1 MRSRGVIARVPAK
14 VNLQL
19 AVGPLGTD
27 GFHEVTTVFQAISLF
42 DDVTVETAAENNG
55 ISIQV
60 TGQTSTGVPSDS
72 SNLAVKAATLMIK
85 NYDLPSDINIKL
97 KKEIPVAGGMAGG
110 SADAAGEIPVAGGM
124 AGGSADAAGV
134 IVGLDSLFE
143 LGLSR
148 DEMEMVGS
156 KIGADVPFSI
166 CGGVAIG
173 TGRGDQ
179 ITPALFK
186 GSYNWVLALSG
197 QGLAT
202 PSVYAECDRLR
213 EGLSI
218 STPVVSEQL
227 MQALRAGDAKALGK
241 SLSND
246 LQPAACSL
254 RPALRLVLDV
264 GLDYGALGGIVSG
277 SGPTV
282 AFLVKDDEHAMDLT
296 VALSSSGVISS
307 VVRASGAVAGARII
321 ESF

>member
-110 SADAAGEIPVAGGM
+110 SADAAG
-124 AGGSADAAGV
+124 V

-156 KIGADVPFSI
+156 KIGTDVPFSI

-218 STPVVSEQL
+218 STPVVSEHL

-282 AFLVKDDEHAMDLT
+282 AFLVKDEEHAMDLT

>member
-19 AVGPLGTD
+19 AVGPLGAD

-110 SADAAGEIPVAGGM
+110 SADAAG
-124 AGGSADAAGV
+124 V

-197 QGLAT
+197 QGLST

-227 MQALRAGDAKALGK
+227 MQALRAADAKALGK
-241 SLSND
+241 SLAND
-246 LQPAACSL
+246 LQAAACSL

-264 GLDYGALGGIVSG
+264 GVDYGALGGIVSG

-282 AFLVKDDEHAMDLT
+282 AFLVSDDDHAMDLT
-296 VALSSSGVISS
+296 VALSSSGVVSS
-307 VVRASGAVAGARII
+307 VVRASGPTNGARII

>member
-14 VNLQL
+14 INLQL
-19 AVGPLGTD
+19 AVGPLGDD

-42 DDVTVETAAENNG
+42 DDVSVATAPENNG
-55 ISIQV
+55 ISIQI
-60 TGQTSTGVPSDS
+60 TGQTSKGVPSDN

-85 NYDLPSDINIKL
+85 KYDLPNDLSIKL

-110 SADAAGEIPVAGGM
+110 SADAAG
-124 AGGSADAAGV
+124 V
-134 IVGLDSLFE
+134 IAGLDSLFE

-148 DEMEMVGS
+148 DEMEILGS

-186 GSYNWVLALSG
+186 GSYHWVLALSG
-197 QGLAT
+197 QGLST

-218 STPVVSEQL
+218 ATPVVSEQL
-227 MQALRAGDAKALGK
+227 MQALRAGDAKVLGK

-307 VVRASGAVAGARII
+307 VVRATGAVAGARII

>member
-1 MRSRGVIARVPAK
+1 MRSRGVVARVPAK

-19 AVGPLGTD
+19 SVGPLGSD

-42 DDVTVETAAENNG
+42 DDVTVATAPDG
-55 ISIQV
+55 DGIKISIS
-60 TGQTSTGVPSDS
+60 GETSSGVPADS
-72 SNLAVKAATLMIK
+72 SNLAVKAAELMIK
-85 NYDLPSDINIKL
+85 NYDLPSDLIIKL
-97 KKEIPVAGGMAGG
+97 KK
-110 SADAAGEIPVAGGM
+110 EIPVAGGM

-148 DEMEMVGS
+148 DEMEIVGS
-156 KIGADVPFSI
+156 KIGSDVPFSI

-179 ITPALFK
+179 ITPALSK

-197 QGLAT
+197 QGLST
-202 PSVYAECDRLR
+202 PSVYQECDRLR

-218 STPVVSEQL
+218 SAPLVSEPL

-241 SLSND
+241 ALTNE

-264 GLDYGALGGIVSG
+264 GIDYGALGGIVSG

-282 AFLVKDDEHAMDLT
+282 AFLVSDDEHAMDLT
-296 VALSSSGVISS
+296 VALSASGVVSS
-307 VVRASGAVAGARII
+307 VVRATGPAHGARII

>member
-19 AVGPLGTD
+19 AVGPLGDD

-42 DDVTVETAAENNG
+42 DDVSVTTAPENNG
-55 ISIQV
+55 ISIQI

-85 NYDLPSDINIKL
+85 KYDLPDDLSIKL
-97 KKEIPVAGGMAGG
+97 KK
-110 SADAAGEIPVAGGM
+110 EIPVAGGM

-307 VVRASGAVAGARII
+307 VVRATGAVAGARII

>member
-19 AVGPLGTD
+19 AVGPLGDD

-42 DDVTVETAAENNG
+42 DDVTVATAPENNG
-55 ISIQV
+55 ISIQI
-60 TGQTSTGVPSDS
+60 TGQTSKGVPSDS

-85 NYDLPSDINIKL
+85 KYDLPNDLSIKL

-110 SADAAGEIPVAGGM
+110 SADAAG
-124 AGGSADAAGV
+124 V
-134 IVGLDSLFE
+134 IVGIDSLFE

-186 GSYNWVLALSG
+186 GTYNWVLALSG

-264 GLDYGALGGIVSG
+264 GIDYGALGGIVSG

-282 AFLVKDDEHAMDLT
+282 VFLVKDDEHAMDLT

-307 VVRASGAVAGARII
+307 VVRATGAVAGARII

>member
-1 MRSRGVIARVPAK
+1 MRSRGVTARVPAK

-19 AVGPLGTD
+19 SVGPLDAD

-42 DDVTVETAAENNG
+42 DDVTVATAQKGEG
-55 ISIQV
+55 IKISI
-60 TGQTSTGVPSDS
+60 TGQTSGGVPADNT
-72 SNLAVKAATLMIK
+72 NLAVKAAQLMIK
-85 NYDLPSDINIKL
+85 NYDLPEDLVIKL
-97 KKEIPVAGGMAGG
+97 KK
-110 SADAAGEIPVAGGM
+110 EIPVAGGM

-148 DEMEMVGS
+148 DVMESVGS
-156 KIGADVPFSI
+156 KIGSDVPFSI

-179 ITPALFK
+179 ITPALAK

-202 PSVYAECDRLR
+202 PSVYQECDRLR

-218 STPVVSEQL
+218 APPVVSEPL

-241 SLSND
+241 ALTNE

-254 RPALRLVLDV
+254 RPALRLVLDIGV
-264 GLDYGALGGIVSG
+264 DYGALGGIVSG

-282 AFLVKDDEHAMDLT
+282 AFLVSDDEHAMDLT
-296 VALSSSGVISS
+296 VALSSSGVVSS
-307 VVRASGAVAGARII
+307 VVRASGPTNGARII

>member
-1 MRSRGVIARVPAK
+1 MRSRGVTARVPAK

-19 AVGPLGTD
+19 SVGPLGAD

-42 DDVTVETAAENNG
+42 DDVTVATANKGAG
-55 ISIQV
+55 IKISI
-60 TGQTSTGVPSDS
+60 TGQTSGGVPADN
-72 SNLAVKAATLMIK
+72 SNLAVKAAQLMIK
-85 NYDLPSDINIKL
+85 NYDLPEDLVIKL
-97 KKEIPVAGGMAGG
+97 KK
-110 SADAAGEIPVAGGM
+110 EIPVAGGM

-148 DEMEMVGS
+148 DEMESVGS
-156 KIGADVPFSI
+156 KIGSDVPFSI

-179 ITPALFK
+179 ITPALAK

-202 PSVYAECDRLR
+202 PSVYQECDRLR

-218 STPVVSEQL
+218 APPVVSEPL

-241 SLSND
+241 ALTNE

-254 RPALRLVLDV
+254 RPALKLVLDV
-264 GLDYGALGGIVSG
+264 GVDYGALGGIVSG

-282 AFLVKDDEHAMDLT
+282 AFLVSDDEHAMDLT
-296 VALSSSGVISS
+296 VALSSSGVVSS
-307 VVRASGAVAGARII
+307 VVRASGPTNGARII

>member
-1 MRSRGVIARVPAK
+1 MRSKGVVARVPAK

-19 AVGPLGTD
+19 SVGPLGDD

-42 DDVTVETAAENNG
+42 DDVTVATTAENSGLVISVTGETAK
-55 ISIQV
+55 
-60 TGQTSTGVPSDS
+60 GVPADS
-72 SNLAVKAATLMIK
+72 SNLAIKAAELMIK
-85 NYDLPSDINIKL
+85 EYELPSDLSIKL
-97 KKEIPVAGGMAGG
+97 KK
-110 SADAAGEIPVAGGM
+110 EIPVAGGM

-148 DEMEMVGS
+148 DEMELLGS
-156 KIGADVPFSI
+156 KIGSDVPFSI

-173 TGRGDQ
+173 SGRGDQ
-179 ITPALFK
+179 ITPALAK
-186 GSYNWVLALSG
+186 GNYNWVLALSG

-202 PSVYAECDRLR
+202 PSVYQECDRLR

-218 STPVVSEQL
+218 SAPVVSEQI

-241 SLSND
+241 ALTNE

-264 GLDYGALGGIVSG
+264 GIDYGALGGIVSG

-282 AFLVKDDEHAMDLT
+282 AFLVSDDDHAMDLT
-296 VALSSSGVISS
+296 VALSSSGVVSS
-307 VVRASGAVAGARII
+307 VVRANGPTHGARII

>member
-1 MRSRGVIARVPAK
+1 VPAK

-19 AVGPLGTD
+19 AVGPLGND

-85 NYDLPSDINIKL
+85 NYDLPNDINIKL
-97 KKEIPVAGGMAGG
+97 KK
-110 SADAAGEIPVAGGM
+110 EIPVAGGM

-307 VVRASGAVAGARII
+307 VVRATGAVAGARII

>member
-1 MRSRGVIARVPAK
+1 MKSRGVTARVPAK

-19 AVGPLGTD
+19 SVGPLGSD

-42 DDVTVETAAENNG
+42 DDVTVATAPTGEG
-55 ISIQV
+55 IKISIS
-60 TGQTSTGVPSDS
+60 GQTSGGVPADN
-72 SNLAVKAATLMIK
+72 SNLAVKAAQLMIK
-85 NYDLPSDINIKL
+85 NYNLPEDLVIKL
-97 KKEIPVAGGMAGG
+97 KK
-110 SADAAGEIPVAGGM
+110 EIPVAGGM

-148 DEMEMVGS
+148 DVMESVGS
-156 KIGADVPFSI
+156 KIGSDVPFSI

-173 TGRGDQ
+173 TGRGVQ
-179 ITPALFK
+179 ITPELSK

-202 PSVYAECDRLR
+202 PSVYQECDRLR

-218 STPVVSEQL
+218 APPVVSEPL

-241 SLSND
+241 ALTNE

-264 GLDYGALGGIVSG
+264 GVDYGALGGIVSG

-282 AFLVKDDEHAMDLT
+282 AFLVSDDEHAMDLT
-296 VALSSSGVISS
+296 VALSSSGVVSS
-307 VVRASGAVAGARII
+307 VVRASGPTNGARII

>member
-1 MRSRGVIARVPAK
+1 MRSRGVVARVPAK

-19 AVGPLGTD
+19 AVGPLGND

-42 DDVTVETAAENNG
+42 DDVTVATAPENNG
-55 ISIQV
+55 ISIQI

-85 NYDLPSDINIKL
+85 KYDLPNDLNIKL
-97 KKEIPVAGGMAGG
+97 KK
-110 SADAAGEIPVAGGM
+110 EIPVAGGM

-307 VVRASGAVAGARII
+307 VVRATGAVAGARII

>member
-19 AVGPLGTD
+19 AVGPLGND

-42 DDVTVETAAENNG
+42 DDVTVATAPENNG
-55 ISIQV
+55 ISIQI

-85 NYDLPSDINIKL
+85 KYDLPNDLNIKL
-97 KKEIPVAGGMAGG
+97 KK
-110 SADAAGEIPVAGGM
+110 EIPVAGGM

-307 VVRASGAVAGARII
+307 VVRATGAVAGARII

>member
-1 MRSRGVIARVPAK
+1 MRSRGVTARVPAK

-19 AVGPLGTD
+19 SVGPLGSD

-42 DDVTVETAAENNG
+42 DDVTVATSESNDG
-55 ISIQV
+55 IKISIS
-60 TGQTSTGVPSDS
+60 GQTSNGVPVDN
-72 SNLAVKAATLMIK
+72 SNLAVKAAQLMIE
-85 NYDLPSDINIKL
+85 NYDLPKDLSIKL
-97 KKEIPVAGGMAGG
+97 KK
-110 SADAAGEIPVAGGM
+110 EIPVAGGM

-148 DEMEMVGS
+148 DEMESVGS
-156 KIGADVPFSI
+156 KIGSDVPFSI

-179 ITPALFK
+179 ITPALAK
-186 GSYNWVLALSG
+186 GNYNWVLALSG
-197 QGLAT
+197 QGLST
-202 PSVYAECDRLR
+202 PAVYQECDRLR

-218 STPVVSEQL
+218 APPVVSEQL

-241 SLSND
+241 ALTNE

-264 GLDYGALGGIVSG
+264 GVDYGALGGIVSG

-282 AFLVKDDEHAMDLT
+282 AFLVSDDDHAMDLT
-296 VALSSSGVISS
+296 VALSSSGVVSS
-307 VVRASGAVAGARII
+307 VVRASGPTNGARII

>member
-19 AVGPLGTD
+19 SVGPLGSD
-27 GFHEVTTVFQAISLF
+27 GYHEVITVFQAISLF
-42 DDVTVETAAENNG
+42 DDVSVATAPVGNG
-55 ISIQV
+55 LTIDIS
-60 TGQTSTGVPSDS
+60 GQTSSGVPADS
-72 SNLAVKAATLMIK
+72 SNLAIRAAEQMVKT
-85 NYDLPSDINIKL
+85 YDLPTDLVIKL
-97 KKEIPVAGGMAGG
+97 KK
-110 SADAAGEIPVAGGM
+110 EIPVAGGM

-148 DEMEMVGS
+148 DEMESVGS
-156 KIGADVPFSI
+156 KIGSDVPFSI

-173 TGRGDQ
+173 SGRGDQ
-179 ITPALFK
+179 ITPALAK
-186 GSYNWVLALSG
+186 GNYFWVLALSG

-202 PSVYAECDRLR
+202 PSVYQECDRLR

-218 STPVVSEQL
+218 ATPQVSEPL

-246 LQPAACSL
+246 LQSAACSL

-264 GLDYGALGGIVSG
+264 GVDYGALGGIVSG

-282 AFLVKDDEHAMDLT
+282 AFLVSSDEHAMDLT
-296 VALSSSGVISS
+296 VALSASGVVSS
-307 VVRASGAVAGARII
+307 VVRATGPVPGARII

>member
-1 MRSRGVIARVPAK
+1 MRSRGVTARVPAK

-19 AVGPLGTD
+19 SVGPLGSD
-27 GFHEVTTVFQAISLF
+27 GFHEVTTVFQAISFF
-42 DDVTVETAAENNG
+42 DDVTVATADKGEG
-55 ISIQV
+55 IKISI
-60 TGQTSTGVPSDS
+60 TGQTSGGVPADN
-72 SNLAVKAATLMIK
+72 SNLAVKAAQLMIK
-85 NYDLPSDINIKL
+85 NYDLPEDLVIKL
-97 KKEIPVAGGMAGG
+97 KK
-110 SADAAGEIPVAGGM
+110 EIPVAGGM

-148 DEMEMVGS
+148 DVMESVGS
-156 KIGADVPFSI
+156 KIGSDVPFSI

-179 ITPALFK
+179 ITPALAK

-202 PSVYAECDRLR
+202 PSVYQECDRLR

-218 STPVVSEQL
+218 APPVVSEPL

-241 SLSND
+241 ALTNE

-264 GLDYGALGGIVSG
+264 GVDYGALGGIVSG

-282 AFLVKDDEHAMDLT
+282 AFLVSDDEHAMDLT
-296 VALSSSGVISS
+296 VALSSSGVVSS
-307 VVRASGAVAGARII
+307 VVRASGPTNGARII

>member
-14 VNLQL
+14 INLQL
-19 AVGPLGTD
+19 AVGPLGDD

-42 DDVTVETAAENNG
+42 DDVSVATAPENNG
-55 ISIQV
+55 ISIQI
-60 TGQTSTGVPSDS
+60 TGQTSKGVPSDN

-85 NYDLPSDINIKL
+85 KYDLPNDLSIKL
-97 KKEIPVAGGMAGG
+97 KK
-110 SADAAGEIPVAGGM
+110 EIPVAGGM

-307 VVRASGAVAGARII
+307 VVRATGAVAGARII

>member
-1 MRSRGVIARVPAK
+1 MRSRGVVARVPAK

-19 AVGPLGTD
+19 SVGPLGSD

-42 DDVTVETAAENNG
+42 DDVTVATAPEG
-55 ISIQV
+55 DGIKISI
-60 TGQTSTGVPSDS
+60 TGQTSSGVPADS
-72 SNLAVKAATLMIK
+72 SNLAVKAAELMIK
-85 NYDLPSDINIKL
+85 NYDLPADLIIKL
-97 KKEIPVAGGMAGG
+97 KK
-110 SADAAGEIPVAGGM
+110 EIPVAGGM

-148 DEMEMVGS
+148 DEMEIVGS
-156 KIGADVPFSI
+156 KIGSDVPFSI

-179 ITPALFK
+179 ITPALSK

-197 QGLAT
+197 QGLST
-202 PSVYAECDRLR
+202 PSVYQECDRLR

-218 STPVVSEQL
+218 SAPLVSEPL

-241 SLSND
+241 ALTNE

-264 GLDYGALGGIVSG
+264 GIDYGALGGIVSG

-282 AFLVKDDEHAMDLT
+282 AFLVSDDEHAMDLT
-296 VALSSSGVISS
+296 VALSASGVVSS
-307 VVRASGAVAGARII
+307 VVRATGPAHGARII

>member
-14 VNLQL
+14 INLQL
-19 AVGPLGTD
+19 AVGPLGSD

-42 DDVTVETAAENNG
+42 DDVSVATAPENNG
-55 ISIQV
+55 ISIQI
-60 TGQTSTGVPSDS
+60 TGQTSKGVPSDS

-85 NYDLPSDINIKL
+85 NYDLPSDLNIKL
-97 KKEIPVAGGMAGG
+97 TK
-110 SADAAGEIPVAGGM
+110 EIPVAGGM

-148 DEMEMVGS
+148 DEMEIVGS

-186 GSYNWVLALSG
+186 GSYHWVLALSG

-218 STPVVSEQL
+218 AIPVVSEQL
-227 MQALRAGDAKALGK
+227 MQALRAGDAKVLGK

-307 VVRASGAVAGARII
+307 VVRATGAVAGARII

>member
-1 MRSRGVIARVPAK
+1 VPAK

-19 AVGPLGTD
+19 SVGPLGSD

-42 DDVTVETAAENNG
+42 DDVTVATAPDG
-55 ISIQV
+55 DGIKISIS
-60 TGQTSTGVPSDS
+60 GETSSGVPADS
-72 SNLAVKAATLMIK
+72 SNLAVKAAELMIK
-85 NYDLPSDINIKL
+85 NYDLPADLIIKL
-97 KKEIPVAGGMAGG
+97 KK
-110 SADAAGEIPVAGGM
+110 EIPVAGGM

-148 DEMEMVGS
+148 DEMEIVGS
-156 KIGADVPFSI
+156 KIGSVVPFSI

-179 ITPALFK
+179 ITPALSK

-197 QGLAT
+197 QGLST
-202 PSVYAECDRLR
+202 PSVYQECDRLR

-218 STPVVSEQL
+218 SAPLVSEPL

-241 SLSND
+241 ALTNE

-264 GLDYGALGGIVSG
+264 GIDYGALGGIVSG

-282 AFLVKDDEHAMDLT
+282 AFLVSDDEHAMDLT
-296 VALSSSGVISS
+296 VALSASGVVSS
-307 VVRASGAVAGARII
+307 VVRAIGPAHGARII

>member
-1 MRSRGVIARVPAK
+1 MRSRGVVARVPAK

-19 AVGPLGTD
+19 SVGPLGSD

-42 DDVTVETAAENNG
+42 DDVTVATAPDGDGIN
-55 ISIQV
+55 ISIS
-60 TGQTSTGVPSDS
+60 GQTSSGVPTDS
-72 SNLAVKAATLMIK
+72 SNLAVKAAELMIK
-85 NYDLPSDINIKL
+85 NYNLPTDLIIKL
-97 KKEIPVAGGMAGG
+97 KK
-110 SADAAGEIPVAGGM
+110 EIPVAGGM

-148 DEMEMVGS
+148 DEMEIVGS
-156 KIGADVPFSI
+156 KIGSDVPFSI

-179 ITPALFK
+179 ITPALSK

-197 QGLAT
+197 QGLST
-202 PSVYAECDRLR
+202 PSVYQECDRLR

-218 STPVVSEQL
+218 SAPLVSEPL

-241 SLSND
+241 ALTNE

-264 GLDYGALGGIVSG
+264 GIDYGALGGIVSG

-282 AFLVKDDEHAMDLT
+282 AFLVTDDEHAMDLT
-296 VALSSSGVISS
+296 VALSASGVVSS
-307 VVRASGAVAGARII
+307 VVRATGPAHGARII